1 MDTTELRIGNKV
13 LYQGKQITVKNIFA
27 KSINLEVDSSH
38 RVISWIP
45 INELDPIPVTTE
57 QLRRLG
63 FRLKYQRYMYPGIQ
77 EYFLVRRGEE
87 FYFAMKQD
95 YNELIQVNSIHELQN
110 MMLDWFKVCLE

>member
-1 MDTTELRIGNKV
+1 
-13 LYQGKQITVKNIFA
+13 
-27 KSINLEVDSSH
+27 
-38 RVISWIP
+38 
-45 INELDPIPVTTE
+45 
-57 QLRRLG
+57 
-63 FRLKYQRYMYPGIQ
+63 MYPGIQ